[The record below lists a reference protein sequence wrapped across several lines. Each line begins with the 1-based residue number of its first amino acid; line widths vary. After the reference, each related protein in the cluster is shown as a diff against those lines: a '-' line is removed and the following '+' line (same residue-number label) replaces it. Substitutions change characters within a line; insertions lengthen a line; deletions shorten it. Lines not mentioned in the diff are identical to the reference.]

1 MRFDLIGKRHPLS
14 TTDFLYNQIIKQAN
28 ASGVA
33 VNNTANVRI
42 PPSGIHFGLYLD
54 CRNSSGVA
62 ITVANII
69 SSITNLILRYDGVEI
84 MNMTAQFAFDYQ
96 KYYMDSMTGA
106 AANVAGLLPIFL
118 APPYYTTYRE
128 RAAVAVGT
136 DGMGSITLDIVLGA
150 NIQSISTIAV
160 YSELYP
166 DKAPLTQFTKIRK
179 FPRTFTQTGNFV
191 ISDLPLENATVGTK
205 CFHVNNG
212 SNAGVMDYG
221 TIKVGNF
228 AIWDTIY
235 VNLETVLAN
244 MTGRTPQ
251 SAYYHFDFGRN
262 NDLSSYLPMGGISDL
277 QILTDWTTAPNNF
290 IIYAEQV
297 AGLIVK

>member
-1 MRFDLIGKRHPLS
+1 M
-14 TTDFLYNQIIKQAN
+14 YNQIIKQAN
-28 ASGVA
+28 AVGVA
-33 VNNTANVRI
+33 VNATANVRI

-69 SSITNLILRYDGVEI
+69 SAITNLVLRYDGVEI

-96 KYYMDSMTGA
+96 KYYLDAVTGA

-118 APPYYTTYRE
+118 APPYYGSYRE

-136 DGMGSITLDIVLGA
+136 DGMGSITLDIVLGS
-150 NIQSISTIAV
+150 NIQSISTIAI

-166 DKAPLTQFTKIRK
+166 DKAPLTQYTKIRK

-191 ISDLPLENATVGTK
+191 VSDLPLEDASVGTK
-205 CFHVNNG
+205 CFHINTGTN
-212 SNAGVMDYG
+212 SGVCDYA
-221 TIKVGNF
+221 TCKVGNF

-235 VNLETVLAN
+235 TNLETVLAN

-251 SAYYHFDFGRN
+251 SAYYHMDFGRN
-262 NDLSSYLPMGGISDL
+262 NDLTSFLPMGGISDL
-277 QILTDWTTAPNNF
+277 QVLTDWTTAPNNF
-290 IIYAEQV
+290 IIYSEQV
-297 AGLIVK
+297 AGLKLS